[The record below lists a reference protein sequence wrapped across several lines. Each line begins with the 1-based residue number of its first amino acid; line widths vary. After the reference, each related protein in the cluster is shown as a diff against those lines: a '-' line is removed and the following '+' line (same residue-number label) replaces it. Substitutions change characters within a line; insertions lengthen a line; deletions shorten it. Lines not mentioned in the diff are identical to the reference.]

1 MSYDLARTVKRIM
14 ADVERRTLLSVGR
27 GVFSRL
33 TRTEGM
39 HQAQIEGLA
48 GEVIETD
55 RPQPFG
61 FKTIPVGGDAI
72 FVCVGG
78 NRDHALVI
86 MIDDRS
92 CPVALSGGETCI
104 YNANGDYVHLKADGA
119 IEVSAAQTI
128 TLKAA
133 QKVRIESPILEVTG
147 QIIDNCD
154 TGGIPMQ
161 RMRQIYDGHDHRETN
176 SVTSTPQQTMG
187 G

>member
-1 MSYDLARTVKRIM
+1 MSDLARNVKKIM
-14 ADVERRTLLSVGR
+14 ADVERRTLLSIGR

-33 TRTEGM
+33 TKSEGM

-48 GEVIETD
+48 GETIETD

-61 FKTIPVGGDAI
+61 FKTSPIGGDAI

-92 CPVALSGGETCI
+92 CPVSLGAGETCV
-104 YNANGDYVHLKADGA
+104 YNANGDYVHFKVAGE
-119 IEVSAAQTI
+119 IEVSAKQNI
-128 TLKAA
+128 TLKAPE
-133 QKVRIESPILEVTG
+133 KVRIESPLLEITG

-154 TGGIPMQ
+154 TNSKTMQ
-161 RMRQIYDGHDHRETN
+161 AMRQTYDTHDHVETN
-176 SVTSTPQQTMG
+176 SVTRTPQQKMG